1 MFPYPFQ
8 QSKESDADVSVA
20 AEVVEFFHPSLTG
33 HLPPVIEG
41 ILGLLVGAFTGIF
54 DEVSVG

>member
-41 ILGLLVGAFTGIF
+41 ILGLLVGAASSMRFL
-54 DEVSVG
+54 